1 MTTFRILVVDDEPG
15 LVANIKAYL
24 AQEGFE
30 VEIAHDGPAA
40 LKAAQRFKPDL
51 VVLDIMLP
59 GMDGLEVLQQLR
71 RTSSVYVV
79 LLSARAQETD
89 RVIGLTVGADDY
101 LPKPF
106 SLRELS
112 ARIKAVLRRGRS
124 SSGSREGRDEQL
136 VFHHLRVEIAARRV
150 WKDDAGLDLT
160 TIEFDM
166 LVALARHAGRVLSR
180 AQMIEY
186 VWGNDFYGDERVVD
200 VHLAKLRKKIED
212 DPANPA
218 LITTVRGIGYRFED
232 KPI

>member
-1 MTTFRILVVDDEPG
+1 MTTFRILVVDDE
-15 LVANIKAYL
+15 LALAANIKAYFT
-24 AQEGFE
+24 QEGFE

-71 RTSSVYVV
+71 RTSSVYVM

-101 LPKPF
+101 LTKPF

-112 ARIKAVLRRGRS
+112 ARVKAVLRRGRS
-124 SSGSREGRDEQL
+124 SSGSREGCDEQL

-150 WKDDAGLDLT
+150 WKDEAELDLT

-200 VHLAKLRKKIED
+200 VHLAKLRKKVED

>member
-30 VEIAHDGPAA
+30 VDTAHDGPAA

-59 GMDGLEVLQQLR
+59 GIDGLEVLQQLR
-71 RTSSVYVV
+71 RISSVYVL
-79 LLSARAQETD
+79 LLSAKAQETD

-124 SSGSREGRDEQL
+124 GSSGREDHDDLL
-136 VFHHLRVEIAARRV
+136 VFHHLRVEIAARRA
-150 WKDDAGLDLT
+150 WKDAAELDLT
-160 TIEFDM
+160 AIEFDM

-180 AQMIEY
+180 AQMIEH

-212 DPANPA
+212 DPANPT